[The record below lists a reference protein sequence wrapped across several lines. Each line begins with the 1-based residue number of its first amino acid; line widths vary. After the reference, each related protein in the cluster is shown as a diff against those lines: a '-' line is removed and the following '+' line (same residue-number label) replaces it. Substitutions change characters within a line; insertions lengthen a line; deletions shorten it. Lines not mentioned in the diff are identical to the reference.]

1 MSQLLLD
8 WPAAAQAGPAVA
20 GGKGW
25 QLGRLA
31 GFGLPVPPGFV
42 IQAVPVAGRH
52 RGEPL
57 PAAQLKALADE
68 LARRDWADR
77 PLAVRSSAASE
88 DSAAA
93 SFAGIYRSHLNVLG
107 FDALV
112 AAVQDVMDS
121 AGDSAALAYRERMGL
136 GGTSNAMAVVVMPL
150 LPAVASGVAFTIDPI
165 TGCED
170 QIVIHANWGFG
181 EALVAGQIEGDEYR
195 LQRDFPKQDWSLV
208 AQRRGAKTRRSVAAT
223 DGGTE
228 LVETP
233 PELATRSVLTPS
245 QATTLGKLV
254 QDVATAL
261 DYTQPYYDVEWV
273 WDGRS
278 FWIVQA
284 RPITARSRQSYPA
297 LANQP
302 MLWSRGNSR
311 DVAPDPFPA
320 LDWSLSGPL
329 IKQMLT
335 RTATLAGYPLLPG
348 LQRTALHQGRL
359 YFETAVLQWEAFDA
373 FDVAPKS
380 YNRLIGGHQ
389 PDISVPP
396 RALGQRLVRA
406 WRGTRFLLKI
416 IGPRLRAKSTLA
428 RAHQQAQQQ
437 LALPVPASL
446 KESADLLRVQIA
458 RMRGAEDLMLLQAS
472 GSALAVLLDL
482 LDHYFPNEG
491 STVAAALLSG
501 GEPSI
506 TAAQSYELMQLAVCA
521 AADAP
526 ALAWL
531 TSTQRVGQHWDSQL
545 PENSSFRLAFNGF
558 LHRYGHRAVYESYL
572 HQPRWQEEPDY
583 LFDTVLS
590 LIGCDAKALAERQHN
605 VRDAAR
611 IRLRQRLPVWHRW
624 LVRWLVKLATSE
636 RNVREASRSALIAY
650 SGVVRRLVLNLAEQL
665 SSVQMFA
672 NADLAFHLTL
682 EELLALAEGDLAGA
696 AATERASWR
705 RSQYEEFTRR
715 EVPEVMMEARGA
727 TNLNVAQLPA
737 SVAGANSDEWRGQV
751 VGAGHAQGVAFLATH
766 PNATLDMPAGAIL
779 VVPATDPSWTPAFL
793 KAAAIVMETG
803 GYLSHGA
810 IVAREF
816 GIPAVVNLPGILS
829 ALSSGD
835 QLEVDANRGVVR
847 RLQVPDGGH

>member
-1 MSQLLLD
+1 VSKFVLD
-8 WPAAAQAGPAVA
+8 WPEAAQAGPAGA

-25 QLGRLA
+25 QLGLLA
-31 GFGLPVPPGFV
+31 GFGVPIPPGFV
-42 IQAVPVAGRH
+42 IQAAPVAERN
-52 RGEPL
+52 RGEAL
-57 PAAQLKALADE
+57 PAAQVKALANE
-68 LARRDWADR
+68 LARRDWADL
-77 PLAVRSSAASE
+77 PLAVRSSAAAE
-88 DSAAA
+88 DSAAG
-93 SFAGIYRSHLNVLG
+93 SFAGIFRSHLNVLG
-107 FDALV
+107 LDALV
-112 AAVQDVMDS
+112 VAVQDVLDS
-121 AGDSAALAYRERMGL
+121 GGDLAALAYRERMGL
-136 GGTSNAMAVVVMPL
+136 GDTGNSMAVVIMPL

-165 TGCED
+165 TGRED
-170 QIVIHANWGFG
+170 QMVIHANWGLG
-181 EALVAGQIEGDEYR
+181 EALVVGQTDGDEYR
-195 LQRDFPKQDWSLV
+195 LQRDFPQPDWSLV
-208 AQRRGAKTRRSVAAT
+208 EQRPGAKTRMSVAAAE
-223 DGGTE
+223 GGTKLQE
-228 LVETP
+228 LS
-233 PELATRSVLTPS
+233 PELASQSVLTAS

-254 QDVATAL
+254 HDVATAL

-278 FWIVQA
+278 FWILQA

-329 IKQMLT
+329 IKHMLT

-348 LQRTALHQGRL
+348 LQRTTLHQGRL

-389 PDISVPP
+389 PDIRVPS
-396 RALGQRLVRA
+396 RMLGQRLLRA
-406 WRGTRFLLKI
+406 WRGTRFLLNI
-416 IGPRLRAKSTLA
+416 IGPRLRARSTLA

-472 GSALAVLLDL
+472 GSALALLLNL

-501 GEPSI
+501 GAPSI

-531 TSTQRVGQHWDSQL
+531 TSTQRVGQQWDSQL
-545 PENSSFRLAFNGF
+545 PENSSFRLAFKGF
-558 LHRYGHRAVYESYL
+558 LRRYGHRAVYESYL
-572 HQPRWQEEPDY
+572 HQPRWREKPDY
-583 LFDTVLS
+583 LLDNVLS
-590 LIGCDAKALAERQHN
+590 LIGCDAKALTERQRN

-611 IRLRQRLPVWHRW
+611 MRIRQRLPVWHRW
-624 LVRWLVKLATSE
+624 LVHWLVKLATSE
-636 RNVREASRSALIAY
+636 RNVREAARSALIAH

-665 SSVQMFA
+665 SSVRIFV
-672 NADLAFHLTL
+672 NPEHAFHLAL
-682 EELLALAEGDLAGA
+682 EELLALAEGDLAGT

-715 EVPEVMMEARGA
+715 EVPEVVMQARGA
-727 TNLNVAQLPA
+727 TSLNAAQVPA
-737 SVAGANSDEWRGQV
+737 SVVDATGDEWRGQV
-751 VGAGHAQGVAFLATH
+751 VSAGHAQGVAFLATH
-766 PNATLDMPAGAIL
+766 PNATLDMPVGAIL
-779 VVPATDPSWTPAFL
+779 VAPATDPSWTPAFL

-835 QLEVDANRGVVR
+835 QLEVDATRGVVQ
-847 RLQVPDGGH
+847 RLHAPDGEH